1 MQRSI
6 HARIVA
12 ALLATGL
19 AGAAAAQNAAP
30 APQPTV
36 SPSETQLDKYASAV
50 QKVAVVAEQYRPRV
64 QAAQDDASRQQVLKE
79 ADEKM
84 VSLVQ
89 ADNLTVEEYNGIS
102 QAVQQDPEL
111 RQRVIE
117 KINEQAGPGSG
128 GAQQP

>member
-19 AGAAAAQNAAP
+19 AGAAAAQDAAP
-30 APQPTV
+30 APQPIV

>member
-19 AGAAAAQNAAP
+19 AGAAAAQDAAP
-30 APQPTV
+30 APQPIV

-84 VSLVQ
+84 VGLVQ